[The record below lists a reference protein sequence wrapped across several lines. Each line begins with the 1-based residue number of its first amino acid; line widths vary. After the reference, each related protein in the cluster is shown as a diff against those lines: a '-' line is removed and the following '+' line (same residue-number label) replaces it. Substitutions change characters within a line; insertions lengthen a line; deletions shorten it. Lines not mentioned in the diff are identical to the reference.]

1 MIANLVLVDRE
12 MYLFALGLFV
22 TGCAPG
28 GGASNFWTLLLD
40 GNAHLSITMTFIST
54 IASLCKEGLTPSF
67 SNLSSSHDALV
78 DEPVRIQV
86 PGDAFQRRCYEG
98 ALHQNNRISCC
109 SDCSAFDWGCRCSM
123 EASLGR
129 EGPMCKCSVNS
140 SSLFN
145 FRHSDR
151 LSFSSLYL

>member
-12 MYLFALGLFV
+12 LYLFALGLFV

-54 IASLCKEGLTPSF
+54 IASLCKGLTPPF

-78 DEPVRIQV
+78 DEPVRIQI
-86 PGDAFQRRCYEG
+86 PGDAFQRCCYEG
-98 ALHQNNRISCC
+98 TLQQNNRISCWP
-109 SDCSAFDWGCRCSM
+109 DCSAVDWGCHCSM

-129 EGPMCKCSVNS
+129 EGQIGECSA
-140 SSLFN
+140 L
-145 FRHSDR
+145 
-151 LSFSSLYL
+151 